1 MVVMKHEIDYLQNGE
16 VFRQTSTL
24 VIKGKDNQYTA
35 MAATVGLPL
44 GIAAKLIL
52 KGIIQ
57 SKGLQIPVT
66 REIYEPYAGRTGR
79 VRHPVSG

>member
-1 MVVMKHEIDYLQNGE
+1 
-16 VFRQTSTL
+16 
-24 VIKGKDNQYTA
+24 

-52 KGIIQ
+52 KDIIQ

-66 REIYEPYAGRTGR
+66 REIYEPMLAELAAYDIRFLDEKERLA
-79 VRHPVSG
+79 